1 MYTNSMQMNE
11 INKVLLYKYNKVLS
25 KIVKSGFSKEANKFN
40 DCI

>member
-11 INKVLLYKYNKVLS
+11 INKV
-25 KIVKSGFSKEANKFN
+25 VKSGFSKEANKFN